1 MRRLPTR
8 SNANAASII
17 EPFGIYSFGAML
29 PDGSGA
35 ATFAPAG
42 FAVHFDPLNSATNMR
57 EVNFAIN
64 LKNPRGLIFD
74 ASAPSI
80 PAIFTAPRVGT
91 FDFFISTPEGFD
103 PATDLPPVRN
113 DPGIDIST
121 QMAWA
126 ENGKVQTKFKF
137 NGRRLRPRGEVM
149 PEEAAPPPP
158 PA

>member
-42 FAVHFDPLNSATNMR
+42 FAVRFDPLNSLTNMR
-57 EVNFAIN
+57 EINFAIN
-64 LKNPRGLIFD
+64 LKNPSGLIFD
-74 ASAPSI
+74 ANAPSVSGI
-80 PAIFTAPRVGT
+80 FASPHFGPA
-91 FDFFISTPEGFD
+91 DFFISTPDDFTPD
-103 PATDLPPVRN
+103 QLPPVRN